1 VTPGRL
7 HPIHAVTAAD
17 RRRIYI
23 VIKEVVIMRV
33 RDVMSTQVV
42 TAAADTT
49 AAEARA
55 MLETNRIQHLVVVD
69 GGRIV
74 GMLSDSDLNRSDDE
88 VTISTLMNRHIP
100 AISPAM
106 TLRAAAGKLNGTD
119 AGCLPVLDGEA
130 LLGVVTASDL
140 VRALAKGATR
150 LAIAADRV
158 ILRDRGPRRRHNRHI

>member
-1 VTPGRL
+1 
-7 HPIHAVTAAD
+7 
-17 RRRIYI
+17 
-23 VIKEVVIMRV
+23 MRV

-69 GGRIV
+69 GTRIV
-74 GMLSDSDLNRSDDE
+74 GVVSDSDLNRSDDE
-88 VTISTLMNRHIP
+88 VIISTVMNRHIP

-119 AGCLPVLDGEA
+119 AGCLPVLDEDA

-140 VRALAKGATR
+140 VRALAKGTTR
-150 LAIAADRV
+150 LAIAADRI